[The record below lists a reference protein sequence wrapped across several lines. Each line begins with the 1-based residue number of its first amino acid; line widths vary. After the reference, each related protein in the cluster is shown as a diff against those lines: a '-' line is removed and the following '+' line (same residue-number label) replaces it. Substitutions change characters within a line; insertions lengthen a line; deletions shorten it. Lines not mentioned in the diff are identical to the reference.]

1 MSNPHGNWVRGNE
14 CCHLVWEVVSS
25 RVYKKEYPQLWEL

>member
-14 CCHLVWEVVSS
+14 CCHLVWEVVSFE
-25 RVYKKEYPQLWEL
+25 VYRKEYA